1 MKLNGKIMDFFLLYL
16 IYNFASSFGELS
28 CISMN
33 TDSFCEGELLDILL
47 VVNAVKEKV
56 YSRMRRKD

>member
-1 MKLNGKIMDFFLLYL
+1 MDFFLLYL